1 MILRKT
7 YRIHRRS
14 DVALLLGFRQ
24 IFDHLLGTDF
34 EIFIILKRF
43 TAAVCEEYDVVRVSI
58 LSALDERL
66 DAFKAGPETGAAPRK
81 VFVDLVEVFILLT
94 CAHLAN
100 DIACIED
107 HVDSIEWL
115 LIHVTVVIEDVAR
128 DVKDTRL

>member
-24 IFDHLLGTDF
+24 IFNHFVGKVF
-34 EIFIILKRF
+34 ENFIIKRF

-81 VFVDLVEVFILLT
+81 VFVDLVEVFIFLI

-100 DIACIED
+100 DIACIEY